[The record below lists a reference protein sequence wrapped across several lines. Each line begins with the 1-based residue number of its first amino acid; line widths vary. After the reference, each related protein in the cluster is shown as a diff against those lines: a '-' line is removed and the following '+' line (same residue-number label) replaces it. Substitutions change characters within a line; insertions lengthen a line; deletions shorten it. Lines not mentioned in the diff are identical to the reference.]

1 MHPSTSQFTIPDI
14 LAICPLKDATNPY
27 YKEAAAESRAWVNS
41 YNVFT
46 DRKRAFFIQGANEL
60 LCSHVYAYAGYEQFR
75 TTCDFVNLL
84 FVIDEIS
91 DDQNGSDA
99 RATGKIFASV
109 MRDPEWDDGSVLS
122 KMTHEFRERF
132 VRLAGPNTVR
142 RFADLSEEYTDCVAR
157 EAELREDGEVL
168 CLDEFIPLRRNNSA
182 VLLCYSLVEYI
193 LGIDLPDHVYDHP
206 DFADAYWAACDFV
219 CWSNDVYSY
228 DMEQSKGH
236 TGNNVVT
243 VLMQDRGFTLQEAS
257 EYIGTRCQAQMEQFV
272 AATARLASSDLSQEA
287 KQFIDALGY
296 WMIGNLVWSFETTRY
311 FGADHLRVKETRVVY
326 LRPSNRILSEDSDC
340 SDSGSDSEC

>member
-1 MHPSTSQFTIPDI
+1 MRPSTSQFTIPDI
-14 LAICPLKDATNPY
+14 LSICPLEDATNPW
-27 YKEAAAESRAWVNS
+27 YKEAAAESRAWVDS

-46 DRKRAFFIQGANEL
+46 DRKRAFFIQGSNEL
-60 LCSHVYAYAGYEQFR
+60 LCSHVYAYAGYEEFR

-84 FVIDEIS
+84 FVLDEIS
-91 DDQNGSDA
+91 DDQSGADA
-99 RATGKIFASV
+99 RITGDAFVNA
-109 MRDPEWDDGSVLS
+109 MRYPNWDDGSILA

-132 VRLAGPNTVR
+132 VRLAGPNNVR
-142 RFADLSEEYTDCVAR
+142 RFADLSEQYTDCVAR
-157 EAELREDGEVL
+157 EAELRERGEVL
-168 CLDEFIPLRRNNSA
+168 SLDEFIPLRRNNSA

-193 LGIDLPDHVYDHP
+193 LGIDLPDEVFEHP

-243 VLMQDRGFTLQEAS
+243 VLMLERGLSLQEAS
-257 EYIGTRCQAQMEQFV
+257 EYIGQQCQSQMQQFV
-272 AATARLASSDLSQEA
+272 LAKARLSSSNLPADA
-287 KQFIDALGY
+287 IRYIDALGY

-311 FGADHLRVKETRVVY
+311 FGADHLRVKETRIVH
-326 LRPSNRILSEDSDC
+326 LRPCDMILADDSDC
-340 SDSGSDSEC
+340 SDSGSDSE